1 MKSIDEMPNTVS
13 LSTAQM
19 AVGTKFHST
28 LKNYFT
34 QPRTQLRIEKD
45 VEGVWTSVADV
56 LKHISSPKAIES
68 NVVHPL
74 LKYRG
79 IFDAIAE
86 YE

>member
-1 MKSIDEMPNTVS
+1 
-13 LSTAQM
+13 M

-34 QPRTQLRIEKD
+34 QPKSQLRIEKE
-45 VEGVWTSVADV
+45 VEGVWTSVNDV
-56 LKHISSPKAIES
+56 LKSISAPKAIES
-68 NVVHPL
+68 NVVHPV

-79 IFDAIAE
+79 IFDAIAD

>member
-1 MKSIDEMPNTVS
+1 
-13 LSTAQM
+13 M

-34 QPRTQLRIEKD
+34 QPLTQLRIEKD
-45 VEGVWTSVADV
+45 VEGVWVSVSEV
-56 LKHISSPKAIES
+56 LKSISSPKAIES
-68 NVVHPL
+68 NVVHPV

-79 IFDAIAE
+79 IFDAIAD